1 MDIEEISQTLYKEKN
16 QTLKA
21 IPADFYLEAEKY
33 LRQLDEDIGKVNNSR
48 SPEF

>member
-1 MDIEEISQTLYKEKN
+1 MDIEEISQTLYKEQN

-33 LRQLDEDIGKVNNSR
+33 IRELEEDIKKSKQFPF
-48 SPEF
+48 S